1 METSAN
7 GATRPMSES
16 QRQMRL
22 GAFFNPTGHH
32 VASWRDPR
40 SQADAGINF
49 QHYVDITRAAER
61 AKFDMVFLADNV
73 CVRDASME
81 AISRSAQYIA
91 NFEPITLLSALAPL
105 TSHIGLVATAS
116 TSYNEPFHVA
126 RKFASLD
133 HISGGRA
140 GWNLV
145 TSGQEAE
152 AKNFS
157 RDKHYLH
164 GERYERA
171 REFAQIVVGLWDS
184 WDDDAF
190 VRDKDS
196 GLFFHPDKMH
206 VLDHKGVSY
215 SVRGPLNVPRSPQGH
230 PVIVQAGGSQDMIAV
245 AAEFAEVIFCAP
257 LTLEAAQTFYANLKG
272 RVAGCGRV
280 PDHVKIMPGLSAVVG
295 RTGAEAEERYQHLQ
309 SLIHPIVAREILSLV
324 LGNVDLKSYPLDGPF
339 PENLPLS
346 NASQSTFQYVNEMA
360 RNEKLTLR
368 QVAMRVAG
376 ARGKSVVKGSP
387 QQIADHMETWFR
399 EGGCDGFNLMPPT
412 LPGGLDDF
420 IELVIPELQRRG
432 LFRTEYD
439 SRIFRENLGLPRP
452 VSRYA
457 TSPSVA
463 APPTTSLARA
473 GST

>member
-1 METSAN
+1 
-7 GATRPMSES
+7 MSS
-16 QRQMRL
+16 KSQMRL

-32 VASWRDPR
+32 VASWRHER

-49 QHYVDITRAAER
+49 QHYLEVTRTAER

-73 CVRDASME
+73 CVRDAHIE
-81 AISRSAQYIA
+81 AVSRSAQYIA
-91 NFEPITLLSALAPL
+91 NFEPLTLLSALAPL
-105 TSHIGLVATAS
+105 TTHIGLVATAS

-133 HISGGRA
+133 HLSGGRA

-190 VRDKDS
+190 VHDKKS
-196 GLFFHPDKMH
+196 GLFFHPEKLH
-206 VLDHKGVSY
+206 RLDHQGDNF
-215 SVRGPLNVPRSPQGH
+215 SVRGPLNVPRTPQGR
-230 PVIVQAGGSQDMIAV
+230 PVIVQAGGSEDMIKV

-257 LTLEAAQTFYANLKG
+257 LTLEAAQKFYRDLKA
-272 RVAGCGRV
+272 RVASHGRD
-280 PDHVKIMPGLSAVVG
+280 PDTVKIMPGLSTIVG
-295 RTGAEAEERYQHLQ
+295 RTAEEAQQQADYLQ
-309 SLIHPIVAREILSLV
+309 SLIHPMVAREILSLV
-324 LGNVDLKSYPLDGPF
+324 LGSVDLSPYPLDGPF
-339 PENLPLS
+339 PEKLPLS

-360 RNEKLTLR
+360 RKEKLTMR
-368 QVAMRVAG
+368 EVALRVAG
-376 ARGKSVVKGSP
+376 ARGKAVVKGSP
-387 QQIADHMETWFR
+387 TQIADQMELWFR
-399 EGGCDGFNLMPPT
+399 EGACDGFNLMPPT

-420 IELVIPELQRRG
+420 VELVLPELRRRG
-432 LFRTEYD
+432 LFRTEYEGKT
-439 SRIFRENLGLPRP
+439 FRDHLGLERP

-457 TSPSVA
+457 KA
-463 APPTTSLARA
+463 APQTAQVSEPQPAK
-473 GST
+473 

>member
-1 METSAN
+1 
-7 GATRPMSES
+7 MSTI

-32 VASWRDPR
+32 VASWRHPR
-40 SQADAGINF
+40 AQADAGINF
-49 QHYVDITRAAER
+49 QHYLEIARTAER
-61 AKFDMVFLADNV
+61 AKLDMVFLADNV
-73 CVRDASME
+73 CVRDAKME
-81 AISRSAQYIA
+81 ALSRSAQYIA

-133 HISGGRA
+133 HLSGGRA

-152 AKNFS
+152 ARNFS

-171 REFAQIVVGLWDS
+171 REFAQIVIGLWDS

-190 VRDKDS
+190 VRDKES
-196 GLFFHPDKMH
+196 GLFFHPDKLH
-206 VLDHKGVSY
+206 ALNHQGENY
-215 SVRGPLNVPRSPQGH
+215 SVQGPLNVPRTPQGR
-230 PVIVQAGGSQDMIAV
+230 PVIVQAGGSEDMIKV

-257 LTLEAAQTFYANLKG
+257 LTLEAAQKFYTGLKG
-272 RVAGCGRV
+272 RVAAHGRS
-280 PDHVKIMPGLSAVVG
+280 PDQVKIMPGLSAIIG
-295 RTGAEAEERYQHLQ
+295 RTEAEAQEQYEYLQ

-324 LGNVDLKSYPLDGPF
+324 LGSVDLSAYPLDGPF

-346 NASQSTFQYVNEMA
+346 NASQSTFQYVIEMA
-360 RNEKLTLR
+360 SNEKLTLR

-376 ARGKSVVKGSP
+376 ARGKSVVRGSP
-387 QQIADHMETWFR
+387 AQVADHMEQWFK
-399 EGGCDGFNLMPPT
+399 EGGCDGFNLMPPF

-420 IELVIPELQRRG
+420 VELVLPELRRRG

-439 SRIFRENLGLPRP
+439 GHTLRQHLGLARP

-457 TSPSVA
+457 KAATPASANSALPVA
-463 APPTTSLARA
+463 
-473 GST
+473 

>member
-1 METSAN
+1 MSAK
-7 GATRPMSES
+7 G
-16 QRQMRL
+16 QMRL

-32 VASWRDPR
+32 VASWRHPR

-49 QHYVDITRAAER
+49 QHYVEITRTAER

-73 CVRDASME
+73 CVRDAHIE
-81 AISRSAQYIA
+81 AVSRSAQYIA
-91 NFEPITLLSALAPL
+91 NFEPLTLLSALAPL
-105 TSHIGLVATAS
+105 TTRIGLVATAS

-133 HISGGRA
+133 HLSGGRA

-190 VRDKDS
+190 VRDKES
-196 GLFFHPDKMH
+196 GLFFHPDKLH
-206 VLDHKGVSY
+206 PLNHQGENF
-215 SVRGPLNVPRSPQGH
+215 SVRGPLNVPRTPQGR
-230 PVIVQAGGSQDMIAV
+230 PVIVQAGGSEDMIKV

-257 LTLEAAQTFYANLKG
+257 LTLEAAQKFYRDLKG
-272 RVAGCGRV
+272 RVASFGRD
-280 PDHVKIMPGLSAVVG
+280 PDQVKIMPGLSAIIG
-295 RTGAEAEERYQHLQ
+295 RTEAEAQAQYDYLQ
-309 SLIHPIVAREILSLV
+309 SLIHPMVAREILSLV
-324 LGNVDLKSYPLDGPF
+324 LGSIDLSPYPLDGPF

-346 NASQSTFQYVNEMA
+346 NASQSTFQYVNDMA
-360 RNEKLTLR
+360 RKEKLTMR
-368 QVAMRVAG
+368 EVALRVAG
-376 ARGKSVVKGSP
+376 ARGKAVVKGSP
-387 QQIADHMETWFR
+387 TQIADQMERWFR
-399 EGGCDGFNLMPPT
+399 EDGCDGFNLMPPV

-420 IELVIPELQRRG
+420 VELVLPELQRRG
-432 LFRTEYD
+432 LFRAEYEGCTL
-439 SRIFRENLGLPRP
+439 REHLGLARP

-457 TSPSVA
+457 TASQTDSSKSPLA
-463 APPTTSLARA
+463 AAE
-473 GST
+473 

>member
-1 METSAN
+1 
-7 GATRPMSES
+7 MSTKG
-16 QRQMRL
+16 QMRL

-32 VASWRDPR
+32 VASWRHPR
-40 SQADAGINF
+40 AQADAGINF
-49 QHYVDITRAAER
+49 QHYVEIARTAER

-81 AISRSAQYIA
+81 AVSRSAQYIA

-105 TSHIGLVATAS
+105 TTNIGLVATAS

-133 HISGGRA
+133 HLSGGRA

-164 GERYERA
+164 GERYDRA
-171 REFAQIVVGLWDS
+171 REFAQVVVGLWDS

-190 VRDKDS
+190 IRDKET
-196 GLFFHPDKMH
+196 GQFFHPDKLH
-206 VLDHKGVSY
+206 ALNHKGENF
-215 SVRGPLNVPRSPQGH
+215 SVRGPLNVPRTPQGR
-230 PVIVQAGGSQDMIAV
+230 PVIVQAGGSDDMIAV

-257 LTLEAAQTFYANLKG
+257 LTLEVAQKFYANLKG
-272 RVAGCGRV
+272 RVAGYGRS
-280 PDHVKIMPGLSAVVG
+280 PDQVKIMPGLSAIVG
-295 RTGAEAEERYQHLQ
+295 RTEAEAQERYEYLQ

-324 LGNVDLKSYPLDGPF
+324 LGSVDLSAYPLDGPM

-346 NASQSTFQYVNEMA
+346 NASQSTFQNVTEMA
-360 RNEKLTLR
+360 RRENLTMR

-376 ARGKSVVKGSP
+376 ARGKSVIKGSP
-387 QQIADHMETWFR
+387 QQVADHMEQWFR
-399 EGGCDGFNLMPPT
+399 EGGCDGFNLMPPV

-420 IELVIPELQRRG
+420 VELVVPELQRRG
-432 LFRTEYD
+432 LFRTEYEG
-439 SRIFRENLGLPRP
+439 RTLRENLGLERP

-457 TSPSVA
+457 TPAATSATSAASPRDIE
-463 APPTTSLARA
+463 TTSA
-473 GST
+473 